1 MNVNVAESSSL
12 SGKMTAILVVVLF
25 AFSSFTM
32 SASAISDDEQDSE
45 DANGITLG
53 EAIVS
58 ESQGVV
64 EAISEL
70 NTVFPGQESVFVMP
84 MEDGSFAPAK
94 QPAGDAKVLIVDDDG
109 ENWMSGPWL
118 EASHIATALN
128 DGGYSYDVFRAGRWG
143 GTAKELP

>member
-1 MNVNVAESSSL
+1 MTVDCFCPGRDSIRTKREGVQKMNVNVAESSSL
-12 SGKMTAILVVVLF
+12 YGKMTAILVVVLF

-53 EAIVS
+53 EAIES

-70 NTVFPGQESVFVMP
+70 NTVVPGQDSVLVMP
-84 MEDGSFAPAK
+84 TEDGSFAPAK
-94 QPAGDAKVLIVDDDG
+94 QAAGDRSKRWV
-109 ENWMSGPWL
+109 NHSL
-118 EASHIATALN
+118 EIK
-128 DGGYSYDVFRAGRWG
+128 YPI
-143 GTAKELP
+143 E